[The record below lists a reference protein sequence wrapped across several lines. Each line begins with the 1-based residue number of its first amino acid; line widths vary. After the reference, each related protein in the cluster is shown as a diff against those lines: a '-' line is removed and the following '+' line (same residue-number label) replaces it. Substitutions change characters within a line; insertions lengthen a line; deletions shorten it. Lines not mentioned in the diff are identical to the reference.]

1 MSPSSD
7 KAKPEP
13 CDSCAVV
20 RACAHFGIAAYLVS
34 CCNAKQTRFSK
45 IFILSFAAGL
55 NLFSFFFR
63 VKIILAEIYCRLSQK
78 VYPTNFKQTPTL
90 ISGFYPLRENGL
102 VTLV

>member
-34 CCNAKQTRFSK
+34 CCNAKQTKFSK

-55 NLFSFFFR
+55 NLFSFSFFFR
-63 VKIILAEIYCRLSQK
+63 VKIILAGMYCRLSQK
-78 VYPTNFKQTPTL
+78 VIIYPINFKQTPTP
-90 ISGFYPLRENGL
+90 ISGF
-102 VTLV
+102 